1 MAEFQADKT
10 KGLKKPRVSLSVKLN
25 LLMVAVIFTVAAVLI
40 IISYNVYTRTVY
52 EPVSDSLQYWVERS
66 SQTLEETAEDFDG
79 QMLNRPEMLKRLLKA
94 AESED
99 LQSIRRSTS
108 DPAELK
114 TRITEWM
121 MTASDYNEENEL
133 DSNSLYGAYLM
144 SWYSLYDLR
153 RFHSISRERELYEVW
168 VEGLSGENRYLLVM
182 DSDNET
188 GVPFYNF
195 GETKPLPDGL
205 ESCAFDEPVAPVEKN
220 RTLYAANPVRDEE
233 GKVIARVWALVDVN
247 DVLSAR
253 RDFLL
258 ISILLTLGLA
268 VVAICL
274 TVLLLRRIVLRPV
287 RDLSHAASAFAS
299 GDDGQAET
307 NVVSLNIKSND
318 EIGDLYHEIRS
329 MQSRIIDY
337 TEEKAHSAAE
347 RERIRTELDL
357 AARIQ
362 NSMLPHTFP
371 PFPDRTEFDIYAS
384 MTPAKEVAGDFYDF
398 FFVDPDH
405 LCLLIADVSGKGV
418 PASLYMMISKVILQS
433 CAMLNL
439 PADQIIRK
447 ANEALSNN
455 NPEQMFVTIW
465 LGILEV
471 STGILTAVN
480 AGHEYPAV
488 MQAGKPFE
496 ILKDLHGALVGAFES
511 YPYKAYQIQLRP
523 GDKIF
528 VYTDGV
534 PEATDTNGAMYGM
547 DRLAVTLKY
556 LSNETPENILRGVR
570 ASVDSFVNG
579 APQFD
584 DLTMLCFEYKG
595 SPQS

>member
-1 MAEFQADKT
+1 MAENQADKT
-10 KGLKKPRVSLSVKLN
+10 KGSKKPRVSLSVKLN
-25 LLMVAVIFTVAAVLI
+25 LLMVAVLFTVAAVLI

-52 EPVSDSLQYWVERS
+52 EPVSESLQDWVEKCS
-66 SQTLEETAEDFDG
+66 QAFEETEKDSDGQTLN
-79 QMLNRPEMLKRLLKA
+79 LPKMLKCLLKA
-94 AESED
+94 AESEE
-99 LQSIRRSTS
+99 LQSIRESTS
-108 DPAELK
+108 DPTELK
-114 TRITEWM
+114 TRITKWM
-121 MTASDYNEENEL
+121 ETVSNYNEETEL
-133 DSNSLYGAYLM
+133 DSDSVYGAYLL
-144 SWYSLYDLR
+144 SWYNLYDLR
-153 RFHSISRERELYEVW
+153 RFQTISRERELNEVW
-168 VEGLSGENRYLLVM
+168 IEGLSGENRYLLVM
-182 DSDNET
+182 DSDNES
-188 GVPFYNF
+188 GISFYHF
-195 GETKPLPDGL
+195 GKTEPLPDELDGR
-205 ESCAFDEPVAPVEKN
+205 AFNEPVAPVEN
-220 RTLYAANPVRDEE
+220 NSTLYAAAPVRDEE
-233 GKVIARVWALVDVN
+233 GNVIARVWALVDVK

-253 RDFLL
+253 RDFML

-299 GDDGQAET
+299 GADGQAET
-307 NVVSLNIKSND
+307 NVVSLNIRSND

-329 MQSRIIDY
+329 MQTRIIDY
-337 TEEKAHSAAE
+337 TEEKAHNAAE
-347 RERIRTELDL
+347 QERIRTELDL

-362 NSMLPHTFP
+362 YSMIPHTFP

-398 FFVDPDH
+398 FFIDPDH

-439 PADQIIRK
+439 SADQIMRK

-455 NPEQMFVTIW
+455 NPEQMFVTVW
-465 LGILEV
+465 LGIVEI

-488 MQAGKPFE
+488 AQAGKPFE
-496 ILKDLHGALVGAFES
+496 IVKDRHGALVGAFAS
-511 YPYKAYQIQLRP
+511 YPYKAYKIQLQP

-534 PEATDTNGAMYGM
+534 PEATDTGNAMYGM
-547 DRLAVTLKY
+547 DRLAVTLKS
-556 LSNETPENILRGVR
+556 LSKETPENILRGVR

-595 SPQS
+595 TPGS